1 MVERYMRQSALAG
14 QGLDGRRATERG
26 EAGVALDERRFP
38 AIVVL
43 RGKAKDGAFTAAAKK
58 VLGIALPTTANSVER
73 GKDIA
78 VAFMNPEEWWVISD
92 SDALDA
98 EARLAAKLR
107 EGLASVRAAVTEIGE
122 SRSCILVSGPRA
134 RDLLAKG
141 CSVDLHPKV
150 FGGVGQ
156 SAQTLLAKATVFF
169 HQTAEGE
176 TEGPSFEIYVTRSFA
191 DYLWSWLED
200 AAQEYG
206 VSVQG
211 A

>member
-14 QGLDGRRATERG
+14 QGLESRRADERG
-26 EAGVALDERRFP
+26 EAEITLDERRFP

-43 RGKAKDGAFTAAAKK
+43 RGKAKDRAFMAAAKTA
-58 VLGIALPTTANSVER
+58 LGIALPTTPNSVEL
-73 GKDIA
+73 GKDIT
-78 VAFMNPEEWWVISD
+78 VAFMNPEEWWVIAH

-107 EGLASVRAAVTEIGE
+107 EGMAAVRAAVTEIGE

-141 CSVDLHPKV
+141 CSIDLHPKA
-150 FGGVGQ
+150 FGGVGR

-169 HQTAEGE
+169 HQTAEDE

-206 VSVQG
+206 IVVQG